1 MNHYTDFDPYLIRER
16 NEQIRREVKALQL
29 GKQLRKR
36 RNPHGLWMTTLGEWL
51 RALIGG
57 AKLAQSSHRLK
68 VEPGLMKQPSESASV
83 ELMVQVGYMTLH
95 QPQFATVPGGKAT
108 PRLV

>member
-36 RNPHGLWMTTLGEWL
+36 HNLHGLRMTALGQWL
-51 RALIGG
+51 RALIGR
-57 AKLAQSSHRLK
+57 AKLAQ
-68 VEPGLMKQPSESASV
+68 QPSPQSGARVDEAVFGKRFRRVDGASR
-83 ELMVQVGYMTLH
+83 LH
-95 QPQFATVPGGKAT
+95 DAAPAVIRDRT
-108 PRLV
+108 RR

>member
-1 MNHYTDFDPYLIRER
+1 
-16 NEQIRREVKALQL
+16 
-29 GKQLRKR
+29 
-36 RNPHGLWMTTLGEWL
+36 
-51 RALIGG
+51 
-57 AKLAQSSHRLK
+57 
-68 VEPGLMKQPSESASV
+68 MKQPSESASV

>member
-1 MNHYTDFDPYLIRER
+1 MNHYTDFNPYLIRER

-36 RNPHGLWMTTLGEWL
+36 RNPHGLRMTTFGEWL

-57 AKLAQSSHRLK
+57 AKLAQQPLPQSGARVDEASFGKRFRRGDGAARLHDAA
-68 VEPGLMKQPSESASV
+68 PSV
-83 ELMVQVGYMTLH
+83 IRDGT
-95 QPQFATVPGGKAT
+95 
-108 PRLV
+108 RR

>member
-1 MNHYTDFDPYLIRER
+1 MNHYADFDPYLIRER

-36 RNPHGLWMTTLGEWL
+36 RNPHGLRMTALGEWL

-57 AKLAQSSHRLK
+57 AKLAQ
-68 VEPGLMKQPSESASV
+68 QPSPQSGARVDEAAFGKRFRRVDGAS
-83 ELMVQVGYMTLH
+83 
-95 QPQFATVPGGKAT
+95 
-108 PRLV
+108 RLYDAAPAAIRNGTRR